1 MPTGPSSRVLRDML
15 RRDMLAKREVQRRA
29 YLYVARNT
37 QLSPQVRHQA
47 QLQLNNFESSSH
59 PTMIRNRCK
68 TTGRGAGLQQ
78 GLCRFQFRLQALR
91 DELEG
96 VHKASW

>member
-1 MPTGPSSRVLRDML
+1 MPTGPSSRVLRDIY
-15 RRDMLAKREVQRRA
+15 RRETVARKEVQRRA

-37 QLSPQVRHQA
+37 ELPFQVRHQA
-47 QLQLNNFESSSH
+47 QLSLNAMESASR

-68 TTGRGAGLQQ
+68 VTGRGAGLQQ
-78 GLCRFQFRLQALR
+78 GLTRFQFRLQALR

>member
-1 MPTGPSSRVLRDML
+1 MPTGPSSRVLRDIH
-15 RRDMLAKREVQRRA
+15 RREMVAKREVQRRSF
-29 YLYVARNT
+29 LYVARNT
-37 QLSPQVRHQA
+37 TLPSQVRHQA
-47 QLQLNNFESSSH
+47 QLTLNSFESASR

-68 TTGRGAGLQQ
+68 VTGRGAGLQQ
-78 GLCRFQFRLQALR
+78 GLTRFQFRLQALR